1 MVLPFYFIFE
11 YITSTVKPS
20 MQFTPNFLGK
30 YQNNTNVKSLNN
42 RYTKWYAEK
51 TKGRGA
57 RQLK

>member
-1 MVLPFYFIFE
+1 
-11 YITSTVKPS
+11 

-42 RYTKWYAEK
+42 RHTKCYAEK

-57 RQLK
+57 RQLKQGKNILTM

>member
-1 MVLPFYFIFE
+1 MVLPFYFIVV

-30 YQNNTNVKSLNN
+30 YENNTNVKSLNN
-42 RYTKWYAEK
+42 RHTKSYAEK
-51 TKGRGA
+51 TKGRGT

>member
-20 MQFTPNFLGK
+20 MQFTPNFLRK